1 MGNRDTAELV
11 EDHACPGPLL
21 AVVFLAVLPS
31 RLVPGR
37 SMIGQVQGTQRDG
50 AQRAKSSTGQGTAEN
65 PARCHSTEIARDR
78 VKVVGIHAGF
88 ISLQRRP
95 EFRRRLGHPGGAQP
109 ALARAQISV
118 LITGF

>member
-1 MGNRDTAELV
+1 MANRDTAELV

-37 SMIGQVQGTQRDG
+37 SMIGPLQGTQRDG
-50 AQRAKSSTGQGTAEN
+50 AKSSTGQGTAEN

-118 LITGF
+118 LITGS